1 MQKIRSVK
9 FNFIMNLILTGSN
22 FLFPLISFPYV
33 SRILQPEGTG
43 KVAFAT
49 SFVTYFIM
57 FASFGV
63 ANYGVRAI
71 AQARDNKNTL
81 TKVTHEILFINI
93 IMMFFAYTIFA
104 LTLFFSDK
112 LWQEK
117 ILLSISSLLIFFTI
131 IGVEWFYKGVEQY
144 QYITIRTIVLRL
156 IALIA
161 IFILINSKEDY
172 ILFAIVS
179 IFAAVGSSIINLINL
194 RKYIEFKLYDDYEV
208 LRHIK
213 PMFLLFLT
221 SFAIVVYTNTDATML
236 GFMRSDTDVGYY
248 NAAIRIK
255 AILLSIV
262 TSLGVV
268 LLPRLSY
275 YVQHNMTEEFNL
287 ALNKSV
293 NFIMLV
299 ALPIATFF
307 VLFAKEAILLLAGSA
322 YLEAVFPLQI
332 VMGTVLFIGITNI
345 LGIQILLPLKRDVAL
360 LISVI
365 CGAIID
371 TILNLFFIPKFG
383 ATGAAISTTTAE
395 FTVLLIQCIFV
406 KDYLKVLFSNIQ
418 YVKITVAL
426 IVSACF
432 TKWLLSAVNYSE
444 ILVLVLAAFIFF
456 GLYLILLVL
465 TKEKFLFENIFMQI
479 KHKVKD

>member
-22 FLFPLISFPYV
+22 FLFPLITFPYV

-49 SFVTYFIM
+49 SFVTYFVM

-63 ANYGVRAI
+63 ANYGVRVI

-93 IMMFFAYTIFA
+93 IMMFFAYVIFA

-112 LWQEK
+112 LWQER
-117 ILLSISSLLIFFTI
+117 ILLNISSLLIFFTI

-156 IALIA
+156 ISLVATF
-161 IFILINSKEDY
+161 IFINSKEDY
-172 ILFAIVS
+172 ISFAIIS

-194 RKYIEFKLYDDYEV
+194 RKYIDFKLYNHYEV

-221 SFAIVVYTNTDATML
+221 SFAIAVYTNTDATML
-236 GFMRSDTDVGYY
+236 GFMRNDTDVGYY

-275 YVQHNMTEEFNL
+275 YIQHNMTEEFNS

-293 NFIMLV
+293 NFIMLM
-299 ALPIATFF
+299 ALPVAIFF
-307 VLFAKEAILLLAGSA
+307 VLFAKETILVLAGSA

-345 LGIQILLPLKRDVAL
+345 LGIQILLPLKRDGAL

-365 CGAIID
+365 CGAIVDI
-371 TILNLFFIPKFG
+371 ILNLFFIPKFG

-395 FTVLLIQCIFV
+395 FIVLLIQCIFV
-406 KDYLKVLFSNIQ
+406 KNYLKVLFSNIQ

-426 IVSACF
+426 IVSAFF

-444 ILVLVLAAFIFF
+444 FLVLILAAFIFF
-456 GLYLILLVL
+456 SLYLILLVL

-479 KHKVKD
+479 KHKVKH